1 MDVDNSCKIPF
12 RGLKP
17 GVYTYDFQ
25 VGDAL
30 FEMFE
35 NAEIQHGNC
44 HVRVEL
50 RRLESML
57 DMEVQ
62 ILGSVTAPCDR
73 CLEDCEIPV
82 AFEGNLVVKFSD
94 EVREYDGEVMW
105 LSPADDEVDLT
116 QYVYES
122 IILSRPYQRV
132 HPAGGCDAAMMRRFR
147 IVSSEELDALEAK
160 AEEPSTLS
168 SESRDRLAELRRKM
182 EGGDDK
188 NN

>member
-1 MDVDNSCKIPF
+1 MDVENSCKIPF
-12 RGLKP
+12 KGLKP
-17 GVYTYDFQ
+17 GVYTYDFK
-25 VGDAL
+25 VDDAL

-35 NAEIQHGNC
+35 NAEIQRGNC
-44 HVRVEL
+44 NVRVEL

-62 ILGSVTAPCDR
+62 IVGSVVTPCDR

-105 LSPADDEVDLT
+105 LSPAEDEVDLT

-122 IILSRPYQRV
+122 IVLSLPYQRV
-132 HPAGGCDAAMMRRFR
+132 HPDGACDAGMMRRFR
-147 IVSSEELDALEAK
+147 IVSSEELDELEAR
-160 AEEPSTLS
+160 AEESSSIP
-168 SESRDRLAELRRKM
+168 SESRSRLEALKREM
-182 EGGDDK
+182 ENGGGR

>member
-12 RGLKP
+12 KGLKP
-17 GVYTYDFQ
+17 GVYTFDFK
-25 VGDAL
+25 VDGGL
-30 FEMFE
+30 FEKFE
-35 NAEIQHGNC
+35 NTEIQRGDC
-44 HVRVEL
+44 SVRVEL

-62 ILGSVTAPCDR
+62 IVGSVVTPCDR
-73 CLEDCEIPV
+73 CLEECEIPV

-105 LSPADDEVDLT
+105 LSPAEDEVDLT

-122 IILSRPYQRV
+122 IVLSLPFQRV
-132 HPAGGCDAAMMRRFR
+132 HPDGECDAEMMRRFR

-160 AEEPSTLS
+160 AGESSSLPS
-168 SESRDRLAELRRKM
+168 EGRDRLAALKRELENGEDRH
-182 EGGDDK
+182 
-188 NN
+188 N

>member
-30 FEMFE
+30 FELFE
-35 NAEIQHGNC
+35 NAEIQHGSCN
-44 HVRVEL
+44 VRVEL

-62 ILGSVTAPCDR
+62 IVGSVTTPCDR

-105 LSPADDEVDLT
+105 LSPAEDEVDLT

-122 IILSRPYQRV
+122 IILSLPYQRV
-132 HPAGGCDAAMMRRFR
+132 HPEGACDAEMMRRFR

-160 AEEPSTLS
+160 AEEPSSLS
-168 SESRDRLAELRRKM
+168 SESRVRLEELRRKM
-182 EGGDDK
+182 EEGGGR